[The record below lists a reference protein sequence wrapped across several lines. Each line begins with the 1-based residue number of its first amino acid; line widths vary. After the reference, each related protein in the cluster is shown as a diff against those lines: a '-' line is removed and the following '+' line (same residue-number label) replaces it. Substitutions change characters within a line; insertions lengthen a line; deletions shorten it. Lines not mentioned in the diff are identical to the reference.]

1 MSVMTRVRAAATVT
15 ALTAA
20 VGAQVLV
27 GQAQAE
33 PAGSQPSGATG
44 RAWSSMGGDSS
55 ALGPGVT
62 DQGDFRTSSGSFSLT
77 ASCCGRR

>member
-27 GQAQAE
+27 GQAQVNVRVRQARGFDHVE
-33 PAGSQPSGATG
+33 N
-44 RAWSSMGGDSS
+44 
-55 ALGPGVT
+55 VV
-62 DQGDFRTSSGSFSLT
+62 
-77 ASCCGRR
+77 